1 MYDDPTLPLD
11 DRRHEQRPPGDLALA
26 RDSWGGFKLLARV
39 GHGGFGEVYRAWDP
53 NLEREVALKLL
64 LPGPAGTDQ
73 SEDEYRDMLREARAL
88 AAIQH
93 PNIVHVYGIDRHD
106 GRVGFWTDFVK
117 GKTLSVLLGSQG
129 QFGYREATL
138 IALDLTRALSAV
150 HRAGMLHR
158 DIKAENVMREEGGRI
173 LLMDFGLSTLS
184 QRQTNTAGTPNYMA
198 PELWQG
204 EPATVQTDIYA
215 MGVLLYYM
223 VAGEPPVRLGGLSA
237 QAATVALTHRKPLL
251 DLRSDL
257 PEPFLRTVATAME
270 ADPAKRYASAG
281 QLASALSECLGTTAR
296 IEPPPATPAW
306 RKNVA
311 LTIPAAALVLAV
323 VVWQAQPVRHL
334 LHLEAGAAASG
345 VSSTTYDQYLKAES
359 LLQHSYK
366 DANIAEAI
374 QGFQQVL
381 KEDPKF
387 ALAKAGLGAAY
398 FAQYNISN
406 DPKSLDLAKQ
416 ETSQA
421 LQLNSNLAPAYVT
434 QARIQTVAGQTDLA
448 MQLAQKAIGIDP
460 NSAEAQSAIA
470 EVYEAQ
476 GKLDDAIAAFQ
487 KASDL
492 EPENSSWPVQ
502 IGAEYLS
509 KGDTK
514 QAAAAWQHATEIDP
528 QNVSALFDLGV
539 VQMRSNNL
547 EDARSSFEKVLKIQ
561 PDGDSYKALG
571 EVFSMETKYND
582 AAEMDKL
589 AIGLNARDRQAWGNL
604 ASNQLFAGDREKSM
618 ESYHK
623 AISLAEEQRKATPD
637 SPELLIDLA
646 DYYASTNDAARSIP
660 LIRKALALSPT
671 DPKIAYFAGESYEI
685 LGQRSKAIPLIS
697 KSLAQ
702 NFHVSLFEK
711 STEMASLRSD
721 PAFQDAL
728 SKAKAQA
735 AVDTTK

>member
-1 MYDDPTLPLD
+1 MYDDPTLPLE

-223 VAGEPPVRLGGLSA
+223 VAGEPPVRLGRLSVQEA
-237 QAATVALTHRKPLL
+237 SSALAHRKPLM

-270 ADPAKRYASAG
+270 TDPAKRYSSAG
-281 QLASALSECLGTTAR
+281 QLASALSECLGTTTQVDA
-296 IEPPPATPAW
+296 PPVIPAW
-306 RKNVA
+306 RKN
-311 LTIPAAALVLAV
+311 LGIKITAALLVLGAV
-323 VVWQAQPVRHL
+323 GWRSQPVRRF
-334 LHLEAGAAASG
+334 LHLQTGAASVG
-345 VSSTTYDQYLKAES
+345 VSSSTYDEYLKAQS

-374 QGFQQVL
+374 KGFQQVL
-381 KEDPKF
+381 KEDPNF
-387 ALAKAGLGAAY
+387 ALADAGLGAAY
-398 FAQYNISN
+398 FVQYSINN
-406 DPKSLDLAKQ
+406 DPTVLDLARQ
-416 ETSQA
+416 ATDQA
-421 LQLNSNLAPAYVT
+421 LKLNSDLAPAYVT
-434 QARIQTVAGQTDLA
+434 QARMQTMAGQTALA
-448 MQLAQKAIGIDP
+448 MQLAKKAIDLDR
-460 NSAEAQSAIA
+460 NSAEAQGALA

-476 GKLDDAIAAFQ
+476 GRLDDAIATVQNAI
-487 KASDL
+487 DL
-492 EPENSSWPVQ
+492 APENSTWLVRQ
-502 IGAEYLS
+502 GNYYLAQG
-509 KGDTK
+509 KT
-514 QAAAAWQHATEIDP
+514 QEAADAWQHGVNVDP
-528 QNVSALFDLGV
+528 QNIEALFNLGV
-539 VQMRSNNL
+539 AEMRLNKL
-547 EDARSSFEKVLKIQ
+547 DGARDNFQKVLKIG
-561 PDGDSYKALG
+561 PDADSYKALG
-571 EVFSMETKYND
+571 EVSGMEGKYSE
-582 AAEMDKL
+582 AVEIDKK
-589 AIGLNARDRQAWGNL
+589 AVELNPKDRQAWGNL
-604 ASNQLFAGDREKSM
+604 AGNQLWNGERDSSVS
-618 ESYHK
+618 SYRK
-623 AISLAEEQRKATPD
+623 AIELAEIERRTNPD
-637 SPELLIDLA
+637 FPDLLIDLA
-646 DYYASTNDAARSIP
+646 NYYASINDAAHSVP
-660 LIRKALALSPT
+660 LIHRALALSPA

-685 LGQRSKAIPLIS
+685 LGQRSKAIPLVS
-697 KSLAQ
+697 KALAQ
-702 NFHVSLFEK
+702 GFHISLFER
-711 STEMASLRSD
+711 SPEMTSLRSD

-728 SKAKAQA
+728 TKTKRALP
-735 AVDTTK
+735 VDTTK